1 MKKISKKLLLTLV
14 TALALTISPESVT
27 SGLFAQEADE
37 NTSFE
42 GSARIKAFV
51 ESTRKDYFD
60 TVYSFGNPVPRY
72 EKKQYDKSF
81 YGTDS
86 DLSFALKTDL
96 SEVCFLDFKES
107 LYLRHYNRE
116 DPFSLDYNSNKHNE
130 IDHNFRTTFGVVA
143 GTYDYIQLDYINNIY
158 DGGVFDS
165 LNYKSNKGR
174 ALVAHDFDER
184 TCVAFTG
191 SYEEREYDS
200 DKILDFK
207 EARAGFEVSGIMSS
221 RSEYVQIANSSRG
234 EKATF
239 EKVPG
244 AMAARNAIDYY
255 TTYIRNP
262 RDDDPT
268 AKYVLN
274 QVRGEMYMR
283 GFGEI
288 AQRERVRLDNECN
301 EIVGGFETIYK
312 TTDNMRVR
320 FNEIYT
326 DRDYDRESN
335 INDLH
340 DGFSNYAA
348 MTLDYDCSKN
358 YSQSFTYSHEFYKY
372 KHAANRNNKTN
383 SFTYESFYCGK
394 NYRTSVI
401 LGSVKREYY
410 TPGVVAPDETERR
423 AAFCCDYDIIESL
436 VFKFKAEYS
445 DLNYHDLQDDL
456 FSNYKRKTWKIALEK
471 GLGECLSFETSFQ
484 NNIEKHKIFNQN
496 NVEEKTVGVSLIG
509 KF

>member
-1 MKKISKKLLLTLV
+1 MKKISKKLLLTLA
-14 TALALTISPESVT
+14 TALALTLGSKSVISSA
-27 SGLFAQEADE
+27 FAQEADE

-42 GSARIKAFV
+42 GNARIKAFV

-60 TVYSFGNPVPRY
+60 KVYSYTNPVPRY

-86 DLSFALKTDL
+86 DLDFSLKTDL
-96 SEVCFLDFKES
+96 SDVSFLDSKES
-107 LYLRHYNRE
+107 AYIRHYNRE
-116 DPFSLDYNSNKHNE
+116 DPFSIDYTSNKFNE
-130 IDHNFRTTFGVVA
+130 IDHNLRVTLGLSA
-143 GTYDYIQLDYINNIY
+143 GPHDYIQLDYINNIY
-158 DGGVFDS
+158 DGGEFESFD
-165 LNYKSNKGR
+165 YRSNKGR
-174 ALVAHDFDER
+174 AMVAHDSDER
-184 TCVAFTG
+184 ACAAFTG
-191 SYEEREYDS
+191 SYEEREYQS
-200 DKILDFK
+200 DKVMNYR
-207 EARAGFEVSGIMSS
+207 EGRVGFEVSGIISS

-255 TTYIRNP
+255 TTYVRNP

-274 QVRGEMYMR
+274 QTRGELYMR

-288 AQRERVRLDNECN
+288 AQRERVRLDTDCN

-312 TTDNMRVR
+312 STENMRVR
-320 FNEIYT
+320 FNEVYT
-326 DRDYDRESN
+326 DQDYDRESN

-348 MTLDYDCSKN
+348 MTVDYDCTKN
-358 YSQSFTYSHEFYKY
+358 FSQSFTYSHEFYKY
-372 KHAANRNNKTN
+372 KHNADKNNKAN
-383 SFTYESFYCGK
+383 SVTYESLYCGK
-394 NYRTSVI
+394 NYRTSVL

-410 TPGVVAPDETERR
+410 NTGVFAPDETERR

-436 VFKFKAEYS
+436 VFKFKAEYA
-445 DLNYHDLQDDL
+445 DLNYHDMQDEL
-456 FSNYKRKTWKIALEK
+456 FSNYKRKTWRIALEK
-471 GLGECLSFETSFQ
+471 GLGECLSLEAAFQ
-484 NNIEKHKIFNQN
+484 NNVERHKVFDQN